1 MADLHKDR
9 LEEQFGD
16 AALEFLMSEYAEA
29 EGMQLLSR
37 FETSHQTMPDT
48 LDGIC
53 QTKIRKVN
61 QESEKEILLRRTVYR
76 AAKIAAVF
84 AIFLLLSVNLILSVE
99 AIRVPFLNLC
109 IDTKRYFSSLT
120 FSQENTAPTEA
131 DPEEVSLPID
141 VPPGYSLSYKDH
153 NHEDFSLIYEDS
165 ILFLGY
171 QDADGHTFLF
181 QTLPA
186 MGSFSIDTEDAEST
200 RFLLNGMQ
208 AIQIRQESDN
218 MMRTIWVDPERQ
230 RLFDVSCNG
239 MRAEEFEQHI
249 LHMSAMF
256 MAPELYAD

>member
-1 MADLHKDR
+1 MA
-9 LEEQFGD
+9 
-16 AALEFLMSEYAEA
+16 
-29 EGMQLLSR
+29 
-37 FETSHQTMPDT
+37 
-48 LDGIC
+48 
-53 QTKIRKVN
+53 
-61 QESEKEILLRRTVYR
+61 LLREYEESGQKMPEGLDAVCRFRMQKHYKAVQKSTILHRTACR
-76 AAKIAAVF
+76 AAKFAAVF
-84 AIFLLLSVNLILSVE
+84 AVFLLLSVNLILSVE

-120 FSQENTAPTEA
+120 FSQENTAPTEP

-141 VPPGYSLSYKDH
+141 VPSGYSLSYKDH

-171 QDADGHTFLF
+171 QDDQGHTFMF

-186 MGSFSIDTEDAEST
+186 AGSFSIDTEGAEST

-208 AIQIRQESDN
+208 AIQIRQEHN
-218 MMRTIWVDPERQ
+218 NTMRTIWVDPDRQ

-239 MRAEEFEQHI
+239 MRSEEFEQHI

-256 MAPELYAD
+256 MAPELYAE